1 MYSLYIYYI
10 FITYIS
16 FVRLLA
22 SSELQVKTPS
32 CKDGD
37 AFNLRNFLYII
48 ISKISNLDE
57 YIHLNYYFP
66 YIQQYCDHKQGNQR
80 GNEQSCYHK
89 LPSSLGPGDAEGHSR
104 AISAHSNCITS
115 SVSEVALLRSSRP
128 PMSSDVLRCL
138 PMSSDVLRC
147 PPM

>member
-32 CKDGD
+32 CMDGD
-37 AFNLRNFLYII
+37 AFNLRDFLYII

-66 YIQQYCDHKQGNQR
+66 YI
-80 GNEQSCYHK
+80 
-89 LPSSLGPGDAEGHSR
+89 
-104 AISAHSNCITS
+104 
-115 SVSEVALLRSSRP
+115 
-128 PMSSDVLRCL
+128 
-138 PMSSDVLRC
+138 
-147 PPM
+147 

>member
-32 CKDGD
+32 CLDGD
-37 AFNLRNFLYII
+37 AFNLRDFLYII

-66 YIQQYCDHKQGNQR
+66 YI
-80 GNEQSCYHK
+80 
-89 LPSSLGPGDAEGHSR
+89 
-104 AISAHSNCITS
+104 
-115 SVSEVALLRSSRP
+115 
-128 PMSSDVLRCL
+128 
-138 PMSSDVLRC
+138 
-147 PPM
+147 

>member
-32 CKDGD
+32 CVYGD
-37 AFNLRNFLYII
+37 AFNLRDFLYII

-66 YIQQYCDHKQGNQR
+66 YN
-80 GNEQSCYHK
+80 
-89 LPSSLGPGDAEGHSR
+89 
-104 AISAHSNCITS
+104 
-115 SVSEVALLRSSRP
+115 
-128 PMSSDVLRCL
+128 
-138 PMSSDVLRC
+138 
-147 PPM
+147 

>member
-32 CKDGD
+32 SVDGD

-48 ISKISNLDE
+48 ISKISNLNE

-66 YIQQYCDHKQGNQR
+66 YI
-80 GNEQSCYHK
+80 
-89 LPSSLGPGDAEGHSR
+89 
-104 AISAHSNCITS
+104 
-115 SVSEVALLRSSRP
+115 
-128 PMSSDVLRCL
+128 
-138 PMSSDVLRC
+138 
-147 PPM
+147 

>member
-1 MYSLYIYYI
+1 MYSLYICYI

-32 CKDGD
+32 CLDGD
-37 AFNLRNFLYII
+37 AFNLRDFLYII

-66 YIQQYCDHKQGNQR
+66 YI
-80 GNEQSCYHK
+80 
-89 LPSSLGPGDAEGHSR
+89 
-104 AISAHSNCITS
+104 
-115 SVSEVALLRSSRP
+115 
-128 PMSSDVLRCL
+128 
-138 PMSSDVLRC
+138 
-147 PPM
+147 